1 MSSSPARS
9 REIGFVIE
17 DAPDV
22 GQSMRFFADAAVP
35 LDAIKKGLSGQ
46 DPSFKIDG
54 GELSRGGQ
62 LLAEIELN
70 RPGSDL
76 FDDEIAGTVNKLQYA
91 GGQAQMV
98 IQRVRSTQVVLAVQ
112 MLDPNAMELLGPFW
126 SVLQGLSNGLWEIE
140 GQGFYDQ
147 GQLIVPIS

>member
-1 MSSSPARS
+1 MLQAM
-9 REIGFVIE
+9 
-17 DAPDV
+17 A
-22 GQSMRFFADAAVP
+22 SMRFFADAPLA
-35 LDAIKKGLSGQ
+35 LDALKKGLSSQ

-70 RPGSDL
+70 KPPSDM
-76 FDDEIAGTVNKLQYA
+76 FNDEIAGTVNKLQYA
-91 GGQAQMV
+91 GGHAQMV
-98 IQRVRSTQVVLAVQ
+98 IQRVQATQVVLSVQ

-126 SVLQGLSNGLWEIE
+126 SVLSNLSSGLWEVE

-147 GQLIVPIS
+147 GQLIVPLQ

>member
-1 MSSSPARS
+1 
-9 REIGFVIE
+9 
-17 DAPDV
+17 
-22 GQSMRFFADAAVP
+22 MRFFADAALP

-70 RPGSDL
+70 RPPSDL
-76 FDDEIAGTVNKLQYA
+76 FDDEIAATVNKLQYA
-91 GGQAQMV
+91 GGHAQTV
-98 IQRVRSTQVVLAVQ
+98 IQRVQSTQVVLAVQ

-126 SVLQGLSNGLWEIE
+126 TVLSSLSNGLWEIE
-140 GQGFYDQ
+140 GQGFYEQ
-147 GQLIVPIS
+147 GQLIVPLS

>member
-1 MSSSPARS
+1 
-9 REIGFVIE
+9 
-17 DAPDV
+17 
-22 GQSMRFFADAAVP
+22 MRFFADAPLP

-91 GGQAQMV
+91 GGHAQMV

-126 SVLQGLSNGLWEIE
+126 TVLQGLSNGLWEIE

-147 GQLIVPIS
+147 GQLIVPLQ

>member
-1 MSSSPARS
+1 
-9 REIGFVIE
+9 
-17 DAPDV
+17 
-22 GQSMRFFADAAVP
+22 MRFFADAALP

-91 GGQAQMV
+91 GGQAQTV

-126 SVLQGLSNGLWEIE
+126 TVLQNLSNGLWEIE
-140 GQGFYDQ
+140 GQGFYEQ
-147 GQLIVPIS
+147 GQLIVPLS